1 MSDKPMVLMIDEVDS
16 ATNNQVFLDFLA
28 QLRNYYLER
37 DKKGTVTF
45 WSVILAGVYDVKNL
59 KAKLRPDE
67 FHKTNSPWNI
77 ATDFRVDLSFR
88 MDDIAGMLKDYEND
102 YYTGMNIP
110 EIAALLYDYTAGY
123 PFLVSKLCKL
133 LDEQI
138 SGRPQ
143 FPTKREAWTK
153 KGFLEAV
160 KILLSEPNTLFES
173 LINKLEDYPELNDM
187 LRELLF
193 KGKEIVY
200 VIGLRSIEMA
210 LMFGFV
216 KKSNNVIVI
225 ANRIFEMLLY
235 NLFLASPMMQQ
246 DEIYTAALKDKNQFI
261 ENGHLN
267 MELVLEK
274 FIIHF
279 NDLYR
284 DQEQRFY
291 EDDGRRYFLLY
302 LRPIIN
308 GTGNYYIEAQTRNM
322 ERTDVIVDYNGEQFV
337 VEMKVWRG
345 NSYNLRGEAQL
356 SDYLDY
362 YHLDKGYMLSFNFN
376 KNKKIGIRTVKVK
389 DKTLIE
395 AIV

>member
-1 MSDKPMVLMIDEVDS
+1 MGKKFNVTGLCVPEKHYMVNLDQRLVQIRRLVDEGDYFTINRARQYGKTTTLSALADVLSKDYLVISLDFQALGNESFMDETAFSLAFGMIFLRELERLGLPKSDELKYTISKLKDCIHKQDNQFKLIHLFDFLLNICSMSDKPMVLMIDEVDS

-88 MDDIAGMLKDYEND
+88 MDDIAGMLKDYENY

-187 LRELLF
+187 LR
-193 KGKEIVY
+193 
-200 VIGLRSIEMA
+200 
-210 LMFGFV
+210 
-216 KKSNNVIVI
+216 
-225 ANRIFEMLLY
+225 
-235 NLFLASPMMQQ
+235 
-246 DEIYTAALKDKNQFI
+246 
-261 ENGHLN
+261 
-267 MELVLEK
+267 
-274 FIIHF
+274 
-279 NDLYR
+279 
-284 DQEQRFY
+284 
-291 EDDGRRYFLLY
+291 
-302 LRPIIN
+302 
-308 GTGNYYIEAQTRNM
+308 
-322 ERTDVIVDYNGEQFV
+322 
-337 VEMKVWRG
+337 
-345 NSYNLRGEAQL
+345 
-356 SDYLDY
+356 
-362 YHLDKGYMLSFNFN
+362 
-376 KNKKIGIRTVKVK
+376 
-389 DKTLIE
+389 
-395 AIV
+395 